1 MIKIPSFFY
10 NHSVISYT
18 NENVNALKNIVFV
31 ALRHSSKSRRCNE
44 LILFEE
50 EKIKFNFA

>member
-18 NENVNALKNIVFV
+18 NENVTALKNIVFV